1 MRSALRGWERRQRAL
16 AVLASRA
23 GSIGTNFTCARVLGD
38 GLQPFEDLL
47 GVGLLADGLE
57 FFGKLRGITE
67 DGNDGSIKISWVPGL
82 LELLEVLELLH

>member
-1 MRSALRGWERRQRAL
+1 MAPTNQITPSPCSAANQGIPGPHPSERRRL
-16 AVLASRA
+16 
-23 GSIGTNFTCARVLGD
+23 T
-38 GLQPFEDLL
+38 QPFEDLL